1 MANPLAPQGQALEN
15 LINYRQN
22 VQGDTNFRNA
32 LGDYKGG
39 SDAWWSRY
47 GADSGVGADVL
58 SGAYFLTKPGQIT
71 NAEQAQRLNRIRP
84 DVQQALGADPAA
96 LSQWMTNH
104 GTNELTKEQIDQV
117 LYGMQAPGQFQ
128 FNQKA
133 PGPFQ
138 FQGQKPGDFQFNQQQ
153 ALQNI
158 NQMASAIYDPQRAQL
173 DALMGL
179 QQYQYQQQ
187 QIETEED
194 FEKMLRQEEQAF
206 NQRGAFFSSGAIEK
220 QQDLLKE
227 KARSIQGQRMQYL
240 ANSAQLMAQKGM
252 LSAQQAQYVQDQ
264 LTSRESGAYA
274 RWRDS
279 MQDYWR
285 EKEFAYS
292 KYRDTKADYYKDR
305 EFAYSQYQD
314 KKSDYWRRKEYSMQ
328 EQKMARED
336 YYRERDWL
344 YNTYKDER
352 QFQMDYYQWKK
363 DYKLRKK
370 SSEQ

>member
-1 MANPLAPQGQALEN
+1 
-15 LINYRQN
+15 
-22 VQGDTNFRNA
+22 
-32 LGDYKGG
+32 
-39 SDAWWSRY
+39 
-47 GADSGVGADVL
+47 
-58 SGAYFLTKPGQIT
+58 
-71 NAEQAQRLNRIRP
+71 
-84 DVQQALGADPAA
+84 
-96 LSQWMTNH
+96 
-104 GTNELTKEQIDQV
+104 
-117 LYGMQAPGQFQ
+117 MQSPGQFQ